1 MSGIE
6 ETFSELGTSFLQLF
20 EDQRKDFGNGMRLN
34 QLIRDLSK
42 KGIRALKVEDWQTVE
57 DVKKGILSV
66 WSEMNKLHVPSDL
79 AWQRDAEAGQEMVE
93 FFMVVAWYQMIF
105 YEGKVDLNKLLPQEK
120 GLDVTDPQWL
130 KGAVDSVSELSKV
143 VLEDYVLDHNLSARE
158 YQQLLEKYLSK
169 MQDLVDFLDQFE
181 TIYPMVINNSRRR
194 GFTNTFRGALGRIK
208 GLLSLH
214 KRELIRLRVDLE
226 LQEQLKKSLEQNETL
241 SCQVSE
247 LVKKV
252 TCLISK

>member
-1 MSGIE
+1 MSGIK

-34 QLIRDLSK
+34 QSVRDLSK
-42 KGIRALKVEDWQTVE
+42 KGIKALKVEDWQTVE
-57 DVKKGILSV
+57 DVKKKILSV
-66 WSEMNKLHVPSDL
+66 WSEMSKLDVPNDL
-79 AWQRDAEAGQEMVE
+79 AWQRDAESGQEMVE
-93 FFMVVAWYQMIF
+93 FFMVVVWYQMIF
-105 YEGKVDLNKLLPQEK
+105 YEGKVDLSKLLPQKKE
-120 GLDVTDPQWL
+120 LDVTAPQWL

-143 VLEDYVLDHNLSARE
+143 VLEDYVLDHNLSSQE
-158 YQQLLEKYLSK
+158 YRQLLEKYLSK
-169 MQDLVDFLDQFE
+169 MQNLVDFLDQLE

-226 LQEQLKKSLEQNETL
+226 LQEQLKKTTEQNEAL
-241 SCQVSE
+241 SHQVLE
-247 LVKKV
+247 LIDKV
-252 TCLISK
+252 TSLISK